1 MLRGVNMGFLSDLF
15 NKGFKRK
22 TSIDEAVEEVFSEV
36 FTIDKNVNIT
46 KYFPDYPRKYGFLCN
61 YVISDHI
68 NQIRWIIIVLC
79 HNGEKSKDYK
89 QLLEEMR
96 KRKIKVIHFFEQLP
110 NEKEYV
116 IRRIR
121 NLM

>member
-1 MLRGVNMGFLSDLF
+1 M
-15 NKGFKRK
+15 
-22 TSIDEAVEEVFSEV
+22 
-36 FTIDKNVNIT
+36 
-46 KYFPDYPRKYGFLCN
+46 
-61 YVISDHI
+61 ISDRI